1 MNRKRFQRSIAKFFV
16 GGLLLGGGWLVA
28 ASDRVMDPGADYG
41 VPKTGQENQTPTP
54 QAPRPTRRLRSSLS
68 MPYFSFAHSLRP
80 RS

>member
-1 MNRKRFQRSIAKFFV
+1 MNRKRFQQSIAKLFV

-28 ASDRVMDPGADYG
+28 ASDRVTDPDAEYGAS
-41 VPKTGQENQTPTP
+41 KTGQENQTPTP
-54 QAPRPTRRLRSSLS
+54 QAPPARRLRSSLS